1 MTQDKLKALLDE
13 LHKELEQAEHLDP
26 DTRSHV
32 ENAASELIAV
42 LAREDAAETHG
53 AFDALRERLLSLEVE
68 HPRVSAIL
76 GEAADTI
83 SKLGV

>member
-1 MTQDKLKALLDE
+1 MTQDKLRALLDE
-13 LHKELEQAEHLDP
+13 LHKELEKADHLDP
-26 DTRSHV
+26 STRSHV
-32 ENAASELIAV
+32 EAAAGELLAA
-42 LAREDAAETHG
+42 LARDETEDSQG

-68 HPRVSAIL
+68 HPRVSAII